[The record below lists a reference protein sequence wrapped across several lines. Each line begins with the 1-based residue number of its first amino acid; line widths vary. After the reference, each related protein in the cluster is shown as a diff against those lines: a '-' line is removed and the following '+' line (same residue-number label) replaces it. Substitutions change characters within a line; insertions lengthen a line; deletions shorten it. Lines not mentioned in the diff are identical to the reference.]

1 MRRRIDMLMHAKEAR
16 TAAINK
22 IDKRSEQGLIAA
34 ENAIADAINKR
45 ELSCWCRRY
54 LTDQAIAKLKEYGYE
69 VEDFSSQLDGIC
81 FKISW

>member
-1 MRRRIDMLMHAKEAR
+1 MLMHAKEAR
-16 TAAINK
+16 AAAINK
-22 IDKRSEQGLIAA
+22 IDKRTKPGLIAA

-54 LTDQAIAKLKEYGYE
+54 LTDQAIAKLKEYGYK
-69 VEDFSSQLDGIC
+69 VEDFSSQLDGFC